1 MSDRSPEI
9 DCNCD
14 DLDKHGNYA
23 ECLTCGRK
31 YIAVADGPD
40 DFSWEEVGT

>member
-9 DCNCD
+9 DCNCSNCD
-14 DLDKHGNYA
+14 NHGGYKVCLD
-23 ECLTCGRK
+23 CGRK

-40 DFSWEEVGT
+40 DFIWEEVEA